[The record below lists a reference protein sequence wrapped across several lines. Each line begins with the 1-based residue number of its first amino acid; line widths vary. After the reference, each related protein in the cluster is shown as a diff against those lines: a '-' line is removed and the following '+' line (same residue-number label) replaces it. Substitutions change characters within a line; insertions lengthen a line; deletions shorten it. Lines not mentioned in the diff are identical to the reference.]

1 MKASLKGALLSGLV
15 FPGAGQIALK
25 HYKRGISLVLAVII
39 GMVAMIAE
47 GVQIALGIV
56 DKLAA
61 GGGVIDVGAV
71 TDAANR
77 AVTASDS
84 LILNGAFFLI
94 VICWV
99 FGIIDAYLIGRKMDM
114 SGFSRPD

>member
-25 HYKRGISLVLAVII
+25 HTGRGISLGLAVII
-39 GMVAMIAE
+39 GMAAMIVK
-47 GVQIALGIV
+47 GVQVALAIL

-61 GGGVIDVGAV
+61 SGGVIDVPAI
-71 TDAANR
+71 TDAATV

-84 LILNGAFFLI
+84 LILKGAFFLI
-94 VICWV
+94 VICWI
-99 FGIIDAYLIGRKMDM
+99 FGIIDAYYIGRKMDR
-114 SGFSRPD
+114 SGANRPN

>member
-25 HYKRGISLVLAVII
+25 HTGRGIALILAVMV
-39 GMVAMIAE
+39 GMAAMIVK
-47 GVQIALGIV
+47 GVQIALAIL

-61 GGGVIDVGAV
+61 SGGVIDVPAI
-71 TDAANR
+71 TAAATR
-77 AVTASDS
+77 AITASDS

-99 FGIIDAYLIGRKMDM
+99 FGIVDAYFIGRKIDM
-114 SGFSRPD
+114 SVAPRPS